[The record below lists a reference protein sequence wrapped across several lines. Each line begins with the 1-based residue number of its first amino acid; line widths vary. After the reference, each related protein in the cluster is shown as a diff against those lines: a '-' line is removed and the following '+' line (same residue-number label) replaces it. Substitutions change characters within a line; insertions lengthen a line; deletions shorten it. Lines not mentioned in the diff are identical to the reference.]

1 MGNSNT
7 KKNLFRV
14 FLEKYYF
21 EKMSFVIKTDTIGPM
36 INQLV
41 NDITGSVAQ
50 ELQGC
55 RRNTGFCQTTGDGKW
70 KETIDLTS
78 MPTKQEDIHVKME
91 QESNTISVS
100 GKAETNKTTPAGVNV
115 FSTHV
120 WSKQIKL
127 PKEVDSKT
135 LSAKMIS
142 DVLVLTAEFK
152 SQEIN
157 IEIPN
162 LD

>member
-1 MGNSNT
+1 
-7 KKNLFRV
+7 
-14 FLEKYYF
+14 
-21 EKMSFVIKTDTIGPM
+21 MSFVINTETIGPM
-36 INQLV
+36 ITQMV
-41 NDITGSVAQ
+41 SDITGSVAQ
-50 ELQGC
+50 DLQGC
-55 RRNTGFCQTTGDGKW
+55 RRTAGFWRNPGFDRSAGDGKW
-70 KETIDLTS
+70 KETIDLTYL
-78 MPTKQEDIHVKME
+78 PTKQEDIHIKME

-100 GKAETNKTTPAGVNV
+100 GKSETNKTNPADVNV

-135 LSAKMIS
+135 LSAKMVS
-142 DVLVLTAEFK
+142 DILVLTADYK